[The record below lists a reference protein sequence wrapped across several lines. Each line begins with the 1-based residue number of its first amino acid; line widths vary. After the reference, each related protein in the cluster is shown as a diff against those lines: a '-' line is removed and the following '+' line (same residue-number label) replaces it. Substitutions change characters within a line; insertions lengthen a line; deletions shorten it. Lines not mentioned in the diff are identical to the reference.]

1 MFNLLSCFHNKYKG
15 RIIECD
21 ETLDYR
27 ANFEHG
33 LKFTKGLGFN
43 EGSIT
48 DLKDGELD
56 YHNMMA
62 KVCHEAEVDSFSFS
76 AGQCLKW
83 CHFSSH
89 ILNPH
94 LAVRFGQQSVN
105 YGREINGFII
115 PHMMTLKNGPARDFS
130 PKIFLRRL
138 L

>member
-1 MFNLLSCFHNKYKG
+1 MFNLLSYFHNKYKG

-27 ANFEHG
+27 ANFEHA
-33 LKFTKGLGFN
+33 LKVTKGLGFN
-43 EGSIT
+43 EGSIM

-83 CHFSSH
+83 CHFLQPYFESALGCK
-89 ILNPH
+89 IWTT
-94 LAVRFGQQSVN
+94 VGQLWK
-105 YGREINGFII
+105 GG
-115 PHMMTLKNGPARDFS
+115 
-130 PKIFLRRL
+130 
-138 L
+138 

>member
-1 MFNLLSCFHNKYKG
+1 MFNLLSYFHNKYKG

-27 ANFEHG
+27 ANFEHA

-62 KVCHEAEVDSFSFS
+62 KVCHEAEVDSFSFQQGNVS
-76 AGQCLKW
+76 SGVIS
-83 CHFSSH
+83 FSH

-94 LAVRFGQQSVN
+94 LAVKFGRQSVN

-115 PHMMTLKNGPARDFS
+115 PHMMNLKMVQQGISARRF
-130 PKIFLRRL
+130 F
-138 L
+138 